1 MFWVG
6 LVIGWAIGG
15 LVTVAVLALFM
26 GVSDRRT
33 RRSEEKP
40 STNGHRRWSK

>member
-26 GVSDRRT
+26 KGQLGPFVS
-33 RRSEEKP
+33 
-40 STNGHRRWSK
+40 